1 VAIFFRK
8 PKSPFEPGVHWV
20 FTEDID
26 ASYQE
31 LQSLGAN
38 IVGPLKKK
46 PWGLGQ
52 FTVEDLDG
60 NLFYLHHDQALQ
72 QQLDLQSPLG
82 VLENMA
88 QSVAAK
94 VRHRPSESGMG
105 SLPKKIFISYV
116 QEDGAVAYEI
126 ASGLESQGYSSWYY
140 ERDCPAGADYFEETH
155 KAISDCEAMVIVISP
170 RSLPSDQITREI
182 VRAVESSKATFPL
195 LLEVSHDDYAHRR
208 PGWHQAMAAA
218 NATRIPPER
227 IATVVPS
234 LVAGLGA
241 KGIQAHANGRWAS
254 AEPPK
259 QTTTVPQ
266 AILTSQLSPTRA
278 AAIVAKPTTGAHIPA
293 VTTPQP
299 STPTTTGA
307 AAGQPPWTSIGIAA
321 AVAIAALVGWKVLH
335 RPPPPPAAPAVTTA
349 TVMIRY
355 ASDRHKCT
363 PDLNVTIAGKAF
375 HPTSNPF
382 AASGVKPGAQEYT
395 IDGLISCPGRKAVQ
409 ASGSGAID
417 VHEGAVFDLAWQTK
431 SGGPSNVDLIRV
443 ADDAAPAVASDDS
456 NGREPQNPVQ
466 NKVPRTVAPAPAPAP
481 VPVQTVPGQ
490 LQLQNAQAAYGQ
502 GRYFAPLNNSA
513 LFWAMQARNAGNQN
527 GHALEVQ
534 IDNIY
539 KTQVTQLYQ
548 QRNYPAAAQLVDLML
563 SYYPG
568 EPGLLR
574 DKQMIIA
581 AASGAGGPNQAPFN
595 VQVPQPRF
603 QPRPGPQGPVPH
615 P

>member
-1 VAIFFRK
+1 
-8 PKSPFEPGVHWV
+8 
-20 FTEDID
+20 
-26 ASYQE
+26 
-31 LQSLGAN
+31 
-38 IVGPLKKK
+38 
-46 PWGLGQ
+46 
-52 FTVEDLDG
+52 
-60 NLFYLHHDQALQ
+60 
-72 QQLDLQSPLG
+72 
-82 VLENMA
+82 
-88 QSVAAK
+88 
-94 VRHRPSESGMG
+94 MG

-195 LLEVSHDDYAHRR
+195 LLEVTHDDHAHRR

-227 IATVVPS
+227 VATVVPS

-266 AILTSQLSPTRA
+266 AILNSQLSPTRA
-278 AAIVAKPTTGAHIPA
+278 AAIVAKPTTSAQIPA
-293 VTTPQP
+293 LRSPASTTTATTPGTVAKQ
-299 STPTTTGA
+299 
-307 AAGQPPWTSIGIAA
+307 QPPWMIIGIAA
-321 AVAIAALVGWKVLH
+321 AVAVAALVGWKVLH
-335 RPPPPPAAPAVTTA
+335 HPAPPPPPPALTTA

-363 PDLNVTIAGKAF
+363 PDLNVTIAGKSF
-375 HPTSNPF
+375 HPTSNAF
-382 AASGVKPGAQEYT
+382 AASGVVAGPQEYS
-395 IDGLISCPGRKAVQ
+395 ISGLISCPGRKAMQ

-417 VHEGAVFDLAWQTK
+417 VREGAVFDLAWQNKGSAT
-431 SGGPSNVDLIRV
+431 SNVDLIRV
-443 ADDAAPAVASDDS
+443 SDDGAPAVAGDEP
-456 NGREPQNPVQ
+456 NGRDSQNPVQ
-466 NKVPRTVAPAPAPAP
+466 TKVPRTVAPAPAPTPAP
-481 VPVQTVPGQ
+481 APLQTGPGQ
-490 LQLQNAQAAYGQ
+490 ILLQNAQAAYSQ

-513 LFWAMQARNAGNQN
+513 LFWAIQARNAGNPD
-527 GHALEVQ
+527 GHTLELQ

-548 QRNYPAAAQLVDLML
+548 QRNYVAASQLVDVML

-574 DKQMIIA
+574 DKQLIIA
-581 AASGAGGPNQAPFN
+581 AASGGPNQAPFN
-595 VQVPQPRF
+595 VQM
-603 QPRPGPQGPVPH
+603 PRPQYAPGPVPQRTAPH

>member
-1 VAIFFRK
+1 MALPRARAVL
-8 PKSPFEPGVHWV
+8 PVHV
-20 FTEDID
+20 MLPRLDLG
-26 ASYQE
+26 
-31 LQSLGAN
+31 LQS
-38 IVGPLKKK
+38 
-46 PWGLGQ
+46 
-52 FTVEDLDG
+52 TC
-60 NLFYLHHDQALQ
+60 
-72 QQLDLQSPLG
+72 G
-82 VLENMA
+82 VVQNMA
-88 QSVAAK
+88 HSVAAR
-94 VRHRPSESGMG
+94 VRPGRSESSMA
-105 SLPKKIFISYV
+105 SLPKKVFISYV

-126 ASGLESQGYSSWYY
+126 ATGLETQGYSSWYY

-195 LLEVSHDDYAHRR
+195 LLEVTHDDYAHRR

-227 IATVVPS
+227 VATVVPS

-241 KGIQAHANGRWAS
+241 KGIQAHANGRWAT

-266 AILTSQLSPTRA
+266 AILNSQLSPSRA
-278 AAIVAKPTTGAHIPA
+278 AAIVAKPTTGVHIPT
-293 VTTPQP
+293 V
-299 STPTTTGA
+299 A
-307 AAGQPPWTSIGIAA
+307 AAAASPAGATTAPGAKQPPWTMIGIAA
-321 AVAIAALVGWKVLH
+321 AAIVAALIGWKVLH
-335 RPPPPPAAPAVTTA
+335 HPPPPPPAPAVTTA

-375 HPTSNPF
+375 HPTSNAF
-382 AASGVKPGAQEYT
+382 AASGVKSGAQEYT

-417 VHEGAVFDLAWQTK
+417 IHEGAVFDLAWQSKT
-431 SGGPSNVDLIRV
+431 GGTSNVDLIRV
-443 ADDAAPAVASDDS
+443 AADNPPAVASDDKPV
-456 NGREPQNPVQ
+456 REPQNPVQ
-466 NKVPRTVAPAPAPAP
+466 NTVPRTVTPAPAP
-481 VPVQTVPGQ
+481 VPAPTPAAAGQ
-490 LQLQNAQAAYGQ
+490 QQLQNAQAAYSQ

-513 LFWAMQARNAGNQN
+513 LFWAIQARNAGNQN

-548 QRNYPAAAQLVDLML
+548 QRNYPAASQLVDVML
-563 SYYPG
+563 SYYPA

-595 VQVPQPRF
+595 VQVPQPQF
-603 QPRPGPQGPVPH
+603 QPRPMTQRPVPH

>member
-1 VAIFFRK
+1 VPNAPNPCGQSATFARQYEPPAAFGFAIILRG
-8 PKSPFEPGVHWV
+8 SREYAH
-20 FTEDID
+20 
-26 ASYQE
+26 
-31 LQSLGAN
+31 
-38 IVGPLKKK
+38 
-46 PWGLGQ
+46 
-52 FTVEDLDG
+52 
-60 NLFYLHHDQALQ
+60 
-72 QQLDLQSPLG
+72 
-82 VLENMA
+82 
-88 QSVAAK
+88 SVAAEI
-94 VRHRPSESGMG
+94 RELRSESRMA
-105 SLPKKIFISYV
+105 SVPKKIFISYV

-126 ASGLESQGYSSWYY
+126 AAGLETQGYSSWYY

-195 LLEVSHDDYAHRR
+195 LLEVTHDDYAHRR

-227 IATVVPS
+227 VATVVPS

-266 AILTSQLSPTRA
+266 AVLNGQLSPTRA
-278 AAIVAKPTTGAHIPA
+278 AAIVAKPATGVHIPTVA
-293 VTTPQP
+293 TAAP
-299 STPTTTGA
+299 SSA
-307 AAGQPPWTSIGIAA
+307 AATGGAKQQPPWTIIGIGIAA
-321 AVAIAALVGWKVLH
+321 AAVVVGFIGWKSLH
-335 RPPPPPAAPAVTTA
+335 HPPAPAPPPTITTA

-375 HPTSNPF
+375 HPTSNAF
-382 AASGVKPGAQEYT
+382 AASGVKSGAQEYT
-395 IDGLISCPGRKAVQ
+395 IDGLISCPGRKAIQ

-417 VHEGAVFDLAWQTK
+417 IHEGAVFDLAWQTNK
-431 SGGPSNVDLIRV
+431 SAGTSNVDLIRV
-443 ADDAAPAVASDDS
+443 TDDS
-456 NGREPQNPVQ
+456 APPVANDDKGGHESQNQAQSNVQ
-466 NKVPRTVAPAPAPAP
+466 RTVTPAPAPTPAP
-481 VPVQTVPGQ
+481 VPVSEQAAAGQ
-490 LQLQNAQAAYGQ
+490 PQLQNAQTAYAQ

-513 LFWAMQARNAGNQN
+513 LFWAIQARNAGNQN
-527 GHALEVQ
+527 GRALELQ

-548 QRNYPAAAQLVDLML
+548 QRNYPAASQLVDVML

-574 DKQMIIA
+574 DKQMIVA
-581 AASGAGGPNQAPFN
+581 AANGAGGPNQAPFN
-595 VQVPQPRF
+595 VQMPHPQYPPGAMPP
-603 QPRPGPQGPVPH
+603 PRPMPH

>member
-1 VAIFFRK
+1 
-8 PKSPFEPGVHWV
+8 
-20 FTEDID
+20 
-26 ASYQE
+26 
-31 LQSLGAN
+31 
-38 IVGPLKKK
+38 
-46 PWGLGQ
+46 
-52 FTVEDLDG
+52 
-60 NLFYLHHDQALQ
+60 
-72 QQLDLQSPLG
+72 
-82 VLENMA
+82 MA
-88 QSVAAK
+88 
-94 VRHRPSESGMG
+94 
-105 SLPKKIFISYV
+105 SLPKKVFISYV

-126 ASGLESQGYSSWYY
+126 ASGLETQGYSSWYY

-195 LLEVSHDDYAHRR
+195 LLEVTHDDYAHRR

-227 IATVVPS
+227 VATVVPS

-241 KGIQAHANGRWAS
+241 KGIQAHANGRWAA

-266 AILTSQLSPTRA
+266 AILNSQLSPTRA
-278 AAIVAKPTTGAHIPA
+278 AAIVAKPTTGIHTPTVATAATAPQA
-293 VTTPQP
+293 PTT
-299 STPTTTGA
+299 TTTTGA
-307 AAGQPPWTSIGIAA
+307 ATTQPPWTIIGVAA
-321 AVAIAALVGWKVLH
+321 AVVVVGLIGWKVLH
-335 RPPPPPAAPAVTTA
+335 HPPTPPPAPAVTTA

-355 ASDRHKCT
+355 AADRHKCT

-417 VHEGAVFDLAWQTK
+417 IHEGAVFDLAWQTK
-431 SGGPSNVDLIRV
+431 GAGTSNVDLIRV
-443 ADDAAPAVASDDS
+443 ADDGARAVASDDS
-456 NGREPQNPVQ
+456 NSREPQNPVQ
-466 NKVPRTVAPAPAPAP
+466 NKVQHTAVPAPSPAPAPAP
-481 VPVQTVPGQ
+481 VQTAAGQ
-490 LQLQNAQAAYGQ
+490 QQFQNAQAAYAQ

-513 LFWAMQARNAGNQN
+513 LFWAIQARNAGNQN

-548 QRNYPAAAQLVDLML
+548 QRNYPAASQLVDVML

-581 AASGAGGPNQAPFN
+581 AANGPGGPNQAPFN
-595 VQVPQPRF
+595 VQVPQPQF
-603 QPRPGPQGPVPH
+603 QPRPMTQRPPPH

>member
-1 VAIFFRK
+1 
-8 PKSPFEPGVHWV
+8 
-20 FTEDID
+20 
-26 ASYQE
+26 
-31 LQSLGAN
+31 
-38 IVGPLKKK
+38 
-46 PWGLGQ
+46 
-52 FTVEDLDG
+52 
-60 NLFYLHHDQALQ
+60 
-72 QQLDLQSPLG
+72 
-82 VLENMA
+82 
-88 QSVAAK
+88 
-94 VRHRPSESGMG
+94 MG

-195 LLEVSHDDYAHRR
+195 LLEVTHDDYAHRR

-227 IATVVPS
+227 VATVVPS

-266 AILTSQLSPTRA
+266 AILNSQLSPTRA
-278 AAIVAKPTTGAHIPA
+278 AAIVAKPATGVQIPA
-293 VTTPQP
+293 PQSPASTT
-299 STPTTTGA
+299 TTTGTVA
-307 AAGQPPWTSIGIAA
+307 KQQLPWMIIGVAA
-321 AVAIAALVGWKVLH
+321 AVAVAALVGWKVLH
-335 RPPPPPAAPAVTTA
+335 HPPSPPPPPAVITA

-363 PDLNVTIAGKAF
+363 PDLNVTIAAKSF
-375 HPTSNPF
+375 HPTSNAF
-382 AASGVKPGAQEYT
+382 AASGLQAGPQEYS
-395 IDGLISCPGRKAVQ
+395 ISGLISCPGRKAMQ

-417 VHEGAVFDLAWQTK
+417 VREGAVFDLAWQTK
-431 SGGPSNVDLIRV
+431 GSGTSNVDLIRV
-443 ADDAAPAVASDDS
+443 ADDGAPAVAGDET
-456 NGREPQNPVQ
+456 NGRDSQSPVQ
-466 NKVPRTVAPAPAPAP
+466 TKVPRTVAPAAAPAP
-481 VPVQTVPGQ
+481 VPAPAPTPAPVPLQTGPGQ
-490 LQLQNAQAAYGQ
+490 ILLQNAQAAYSQ

-513 LFWAMQARNAGNQN
+513 LFWAIQARNAGNQD
-527 GHALEVQ
+527 GHTLELQ

-548 QRNYPAAAQLVDLML
+548 QRNYAAASQLVDVML

-574 DKQMIIA
+574 DKQLIIA
-581 AASGAGGPNQAPFN
+581 AASGGPNQVPFN
-595 VQVPQPRF
+595 VQM
-603 QPRPGPQGPVPH
+603 PRPQLPPGAMTQRPVPH

>member
-1 VAIFFRK
+1 
-8 PKSPFEPGVHWV
+8 
-20 FTEDID
+20 
-26 ASYQE
+26 
-31 LQSLGAN
+31 
-38 IVGPLKKK
+38 
-46 PWGLGQ
+46 
-52 FTVEDLDG
+52 
-60 NLFYLHHDQALQ
+60 
-72 QQLDLQSPLG
+72 
-82 VLENMA
+82 MA
-88 QSVAAK
+88 HSVAARA
-94 VRHRPSESGMG
+94 RHGRSESGMA
-105 SLPKKIFISYV
+105 SLPKKVFISYV

-126 ASGLESQGYSSWYY
+126 ASGLETQGYSSWYY

-195 LLEVSHDDYAHRR
+195 LLEVTHDDYAHRR

-227 IATVVPS
+227 VASVVPS

-241 KGIQAHANGRWAS
+241 KGIQAHANGRWAT
-254 AEPPK
+254 AERPK

-266 AILTSQLSPTRA
+266 AILNSQLSPTRA
-278 AAIVAKPTTGAHIPA
+278 AAIVAKPTTGVPIPTVA
-293 VTTPQP
+293 T
-299 STPTTTGA
+299 A
-307 AAGQPPWTSIGIAA
+307 AAASPAATTVAGAGTKQPPWTIIGIAA
-321 AVAIAALVGWKVLH
+321 AALVVSLIGWKVLH
-335 RPPPPPAAPAVTTA
+335 HPPLPPPAPAVTTA

-375 HPTSNPF
+375 HPTSNAF
-382 AASGVKPGAQEYT
+382 AASGVKSGAQEYT
-395 IDGLISCPGRKAVQ
+395 IDGLISCPGHKAMQ

-417 VHEGAVFDLAWQTK
+417 VHEGAVFDLAWQSKT
-431 SGGPSNVDLIRV
+431 GGTSNVDLIRV
-443 ADDAAPAVASDDS
+443 ADSSAPVVASDDKPV
-456 NGREPQNPVQ
+456 REPQTTVQ
-466 NKVPRTVAPAPAPAP
+466 NTVQRTVTPAPAP
-481 VPVQTVPGQ
+481 VPVQPAAGQ
-490 LQLQNAQAAYGQ
+490 QQLQNAQAAYSQ

-513 LFWAMQARNAGNQN
+513 LFWAIQARNAGNQN

-534 IDNIY
+534 IDSIY

-548 QRNYPAAAQLVDLML
+548 QRNYPAASQLVDVML
-563 SYYPG
+563 SYYPA

-574 DKQMIIA
+574 DKQMIMA

-595 VQVPQPRF
+595 VQVPQPQF
-603 QPRPGPQGPVPH
+603 QPRPMTQRPVPH

>member
-1 VAIFFRK
+1 
-8 PKSPFEPGVHWV
+8 
-20 FTEDID
+20 
-26 ASYQE
+26 
-31 LQSLGAN
+31 
-38 IVGPLKKK
+38 
-46 PWGLGQ
+46 
-52 FTVEDLDG
+52 
-60 NLFYLHHDQALQ
+60 
-72 QQLDLQSPLG
+72 
-82 VLENMA
+82 
-88 QSVAAK
+88 
-94 VRHRPSESGMG
+94 MG

-299 STPTTTGA
+299 SAPTTTGA

-395 IDGLISCPGRKAVQ
+395 IDGLISCPGERRCK
-409 ASGSGAID
+409 
-417 VHEGAVFDLAWQTK
+417 
-431 SGGPSNVDLIRV
+431 
-443 ADDAAPAVASDDS
+443 
-456 NGREPQNPVQ
+456 
-466 NKVPRTVAPAPAPAP
+466 
-481 VPVQTVPGQ
+481 
-490 LQLQNAQAAYGQ
+490 
-502 GRYFAPLNNSA
+502 
-513 LFWAMQARNAGNQN
+513 
-527 GHALEVQ
+527 
-534 IDNIY
+534 
-539 KTQVTQLYQ
+539 
-548 QRNYPAAAQLVDLML
+548 PAARAR
-563 SYYPG
+563 STSTRERFSIWRGRP
-568 EPGLLR
+568 R
-574 DKQMIIA
+574 A
-581 AASGAGGPNQAPFN
+581 AALAT
-595 VQVPQPRF
+595 
-603 QPRPGPQGPVPH
+603 
-615 P
+615 

>member
-1 VAIFFRK
+1 MRRFPACNTHFPRAIRCL
-8 PKSPFEPGVHWV
+8 PP
-20 FTEDID
+20 D
-26 ASYQE
+26 
-31 LQSLGAN
+31 
-38 IVGPLKKK
+38 
-46 PWGLGQ
+46 
-52 FTVEDLDG
+52 
-60 NLFYLHHDQALQ
+60 
-72 QQLDLQSPLG
+72 LDLQSCE
-82 VLENMA
+82 VLENMG
-88 QSVAAK
+88 QSVTAK

-105 SLPKKIFISYV
+105 SLPKKVFISYV

-126 ASGLESQGYSSWYY
+126 AAGLETQGYSAWYY

-195 LLEVSHDDYAHRR
+195 LLEVTHDDYAHRR

-227 IATVVPS
+227 VATVVPS

-241 KGIQAHANGRWAS
+241 KGIQAHANGRWAT

-266 AILTSQLSPTRA
+266 AILNSQLSPTRA
-278 AAIVAKPTTGAHIPA
+278 AAIVAKPTTGVHTPTVATAVPTSQAQA
-293 VTTPQP
+293 VTTTV
-299 STPTTTGA
+299 SGA
-307 AAGQPPWTSIGIAA
+307 KQPWTIIGIAA
-321 AVAIAALVGWKVLH
+321 AVAVLALIGWKVLH
-335 RPPPPPAAPAVTTA
+335 HAPPPPPAPAVTTA

-363 PDLNVTIAGKAF
+363 PDVNVTIAGKVF
-375 HPTSNPF
+375 HPTSNAF
-382 AASGVKPGAQEYT
+382 AASGVKSGAQEYT
-395 IDGLISCPGRKAVQ
+395 IDGLISCPGRKAMQ

-417 VHEGAVFDLAWQTK
+417 IHEGAVFDLAWQTK
-431 SGGPSNVDLIRV
+431 SGGTSNVDLIRV
-443 ADDAAPAVASDDS
+443 ADAGAPAVASDDS
-456 NGREPQNPVQ
+456 NGHESPNPVQ
-466 NKVPRTVAPAPAPAP
+466 NKVPRAVTPAP
-481 VPVQTVPGQ
+481 VPMPVQAAAGQ
-490 LQLQNAQAAYGQ
+490 QQLQNAQAAYAQ

-513 LFWAMQARNAGNQN
+513 LFWAIQARNAGNQN

-548 QRNYPAAAQLVDLML
+548 QRNYAAASQLVDVML

-581 AASGAGGPNQAPFN
+581 AANGPGGPNQAPFN
-595 VQVPQPRF
+595 VQMPRPQYPPGVVPQR
-603 QPRPGPQGPVPH
+603 PVPH

>member
-1 VAIFFRK
+1 
-8 PKSPFEPGVHWV
+8 
-20 FTEDID
+20 
-26 ASYQE
+26 
-31 LQSLGAN
+31 
-38 IVGPLKKK
+38 
-46 PWGLGQ
+46 
-52 FTVEDLDG
+52 
-60 NLFYLHHDQALQ
+60 
-72 QQLDLQSPLG
+72 
-82 VLENMA
+82 
-88 QSVAAK
+88 
-94 VRHRPSESGMG
+94 MG
-105 SLPKKIFISYV
+105 SLPKKVFISYV

-126 ASGLESQGYSSWYY
+126 AAGLESQGYSSWYY

-195 LLEVSHDDYAHRR
+195 LLEVSHDDYARRR

-218 NATRIPPER
+218 NATRIPAER
-227 IATVVPS
+227 VATVIPS

-266 AILTSQLSPTRA
+266 AILNSQLSPTRA
-278 AAIVAKPTTGAHIPA
+278 AAIVAKPATGVHIPA
-293 VTTPQP
+293 IQTPAPTT
-299 STPTTTGA
+299 TPTTTA
-307 AAGQPPWTSIGIAA
+307 AKQQPPWTIIGIAA
-321 AVAIAALVGWKVLH
+321 AVVVVAFIGWKVLH
-335 RPPPPPAAPAVTTA
+335 HPTPPPPPPVVNTA

-375 HPTSNPF
+375 HPTSNAF
-382 AASGVKPGAQEYT
+382 AASGVKSGAQEYT
-395 IDGLISCPGRKAVQ
+395 IDGLISCPGRKAMQ

-417 VHEGAVFDLAWQTK
+417 IHEGAVFDLAWQTR
-431 SGGPSNVDLIRV
+431 GAGTSNVDLIRV
-443 ADDAAPAVASDDS
+443 TDDSAPALASDEK
-456 NGREPQNPVQ
+456 GGHEPQSHVLNNVQ
-466 NKVPRTVAPAPAPAP
+466 RAVAPAPAPAPAP
-481 VPVQTVPGQ
+481 VPVQAAAGQ
-490 LQLQNAQAAYGQ
+490 QQLENAQAAYSQ

-513 LFWAMQARNAGNQN
+513 LFWAIQARNAGNQN
-527 GHALEVQ
+527 GHTLEVQ

-548 QRNYPAAAQLVDLML
+548 QRNYPAASQLVDVML

-595 VQVPQPRF
+595 VQVPQPQF
-603 QPRPGPQGPVPH
+603 QPRPMTQRPVPH

>member
-1 VAIFFRK
+1 M
-8 PKSPFEPGVHWV
+8 
-20 FTEDID
+20 
-26 ASYQE
+26 AS
-31 LQSLGAN
+31 S
-38 IVGPLKKK
+38 
-46 PWGLGQ
+46 
-52 FTVEDLDG
+52 
-60 NLFYLHHDQALQ
+60 
-72 QQLDLQSPLG
+72 
-82 VLENMA
+82 
-88 QSVAAK
+88 
-94 VRHRPSESGMG
+94 
-105 SLPKKIFISYV
+105 PKKVFISYV

-126 ASGLESQGYSSWYY
+126 AAGLETQGYSSWYY

-227 IATVVPS
+227 VATVVPS

-254 AEPPK
+254 GEPPK
-259 QTTTVPQ
+259 LTTTVPQ
-266 AILTSQLSPTRA
+266 AILNSQLSPTRA
-278 AAIVAKPTTGAHIPA
+278 AAIVAKPTTGVHIPTVA
-293 VTTPQP
+293 MAATSPP
-299 STPTTTGA
+299 SATAGA
-307 AAGQPPWTSIGIAA
+307 KQSPWAIIGIAA
-321 AVAIAALVGWKVLH
+321 AVVVVALIGWKVLH
-335 RPPPPPAAPAVTTA
+335 HPPPPPPPPAVTTA

-375 HPTSNPF
+375 HPTSNAF
-382 AASGVKPGAQEYT
+382 AASGVKSGAQEYT
-395 IDGLISCPGRKAVQ
+395 IDGLISCPGRKAIQ

-417 VHEGAVFDLAWQTK
+417 IHEGAVFDLAWQTK
-431 SGGPSNVDLIRV
+431 GAGTSNVDLIRV
-443 ADDAAPAVASDDS
+443 TDESAPAAASDEKGEHES
-456 NGREPQNPVQ
+456 KNQ
-466 NKVPRTVAPAPAPAP
+466 VPNNVRRTVTPAPAPTPAP
-481 VPVQTVPGQ
+481 VPVQAAAGQ
-490 LQLQNAQAAYGQ
+490 QQLQNAQLACSQ

-513 LFWAMQARNAGNQN
+513 LFWAIQARNAGNQN
-527 GHALEVQ
+527 GHTLELQ

-548 QRNYPAAAQLVDLML
+548 QRNYAAASQLVDVML
-563 SYYPG
+563 NYYPG

-574 DKQMIIA
+574 DKQLIIA
-581 AASGAGGPNQAPFN
+581 AANGAGGPNQAPFN
-595 VQVPQPRF
+595 VQMPQTQF
-603 QPRPGPQGPVPH
+603 QPRPMPQRPVPH

>member
-1 VAIFFRK
+1 M
-8 PKSPFEPGVHWV
+8 
-20 FTEDID
+20 
-26 ASYQE
+26 AS
-31 LQSLGAN
+31 
-38 IVGPLKKK
+38 V
-46 PWGLGQ
+46 
-52 FTVEDLDG
+52 
-60 NLFYLHHDQALQ
+60 
-72 QQLDLQSPLG
+72 
-82 VLENMA
+82 
-88 QSVAAK
+88 
-94 VRHRPSESGMG
+94 
-105 SLPKKIFISYV
+105 PKKVFISYV

-126 ASGLESQGYSSWYY
+126 AAGLESQGYSSWYY

-155 KAISDCEAMVIVISP
+155 KAISDCEAMIIVISP

-195 LLEVSHDDYAHRR
+195 LLEVTHDDYAHRR

-227 IATVVPS
+227 VATVVPS

-266 AILTSQLSPTRA
+266 AILNSQLSPSRA
-278 AAIVAKPTTGAHIPA
+278 AAIVAKPTTGTH
-293 VTTPQP
+293 
-299 STPTTTGA
+299 TPTVATAATSPASAATTGTVVKQ
-307 AAGQPPWTSIGIAA
+307 QPPWTIIGIAA
-321 AVAIAALVGWKVLH
+321 GVVVAALIGWKVLH
-335 RPPPPPAAPAVTTA
+335 RPPPPPPAPTVTTA

-375 HPTSNPF
+375 HPTSNAF
-382 AASGVKPGAQEYT
+382 AASGVKSGAQEYT
-395 IDGLISCPGRKAVQ
+395 IDGLISCPGRKAMQ
-409 ASGSGAID
+409 ATGSGAID
-417 VHEGAVFDLAWQTK
+417 IREGAVFDLAWQTNR
-431 SGGPSNVDLIRV
+431 SAGTSTVDLIRV
-443 ADDAAPAVASDDS
+443 TDDSAPPVSSDDKGGHDS
-456 NGREPQNPVQ
+456 QTQVQ
-466 NKVPRTVAPAPAPAP
+466 NNVQRAVTPAPAPAP
-481 VPVQTVPGQ
+481 TPAPAPLQTVPGQ
-490 LQLQNAQAAYGQ
+490 ILLQNAQTAYSQ

-513 LFWAMQARNAGNQN
+513 LFWAIQARNAGNQN
-527 GHALEVQ
+527 GHTLELQ

-548 QRNYPAAAQLVDLML
+548 QRNYAAAAQLVDVML

-574 DKQMIIA
+574 DKQLIIA
-581 AASGAGGPNQAPFN
+581 AANGGGSQAPFN
-595 VQVPQPRF
+595 VQMPRPQYPPGVVPQR
-603 QPRPGPQGPVPH
+603 PVPH